1 MAALPQMMQR
11 RLGAAAPTTRSATIA
26 ARPLALEPCR
36 ASRKK
41 GGGSKT
47 TSTSTPAADTPA
59 EPIAPPPRPT
69 EQGRV
74 LREWRSLGGRVIEAD
89 GAIPGSQGEDQPDFW
104 EGEKFE
110 GLGKAVERYFLPALL
125 ALGLLCGGIAAKTYD
140 SGADVYI
147 KSPTSPDSEASV
159 LLAGPQ

>member
-1 MAALPQMMQR
+1 MPP
-11 RLGAAAPTTRSATIA
+11 PTTKGLTDAPPLPNATSACFSNSTHKQTQ
-26 ARPLALEPCR
+26 
-36 ASRKK
+36 RKK
-41 GGGSKT
+41 GGGGKT
-47 TSTSTPAADTPA
+47 TSTSSPPAADTPA

-89 GAIPGSQGEDQPDFW
+89 GAIPSSAGEDQPDFW
-104 EGEKFE
+104 EGERFE
-110 GLGKAVERYFLPALL
+110 ALGKGVERYFLPALL

-147 KSPTSPDSEASV
+147 KSPTSPDTEASV

>member
-1 MAALPQMMQR
+1 MPPPATTGDLQM
-11 RLGAAAPTTRSATIA
+11 PTCFHTNSNSACFSQLHYIHQQ
-26 ARPLALEPCR
+26 
-36 ASRKK
+36 RKK